1 MKLNT
6 NEKEV
11 VIESGQ
17 LKLKGIL
24 GMPEGAKGIV
34 IFAHGS
40 GSGRLSSRN
49 QSVARELQKA
59 QLGTLLMDLLTD
71 DEESNRSNVFDM
83 ELLSRRLNIAKKWV
97 LEQKSS
103 QMMSV
108 AFFGASTGGG
118 ASLIAAGQDPK
129 RVFAVVSRG
138 GRPDLAKDY
147 LPKVKVPTL
156 LIVGGNDHEVIG
168 LNEIAFKQMK
178 CAKEM
183 KIVAGATHLFEEPGA
198 LEQVSRL
205 ASDWF
210 TRHLPK
216 TIWNLLQDNQII

>member
-6 NEKEV
+6 NEKDV

-49 QSVARELQKA
+49 QFVASELQKA

-97 LEQKSS
+97 LEQKPY

-118 ASLIAAGQDPK
+118 AALIAAAQDPR

-147 LPKVKVPTL
+147 LPKVKVPSL
-156 LIVGGNDHEVIG
+156 LIVGGQDGEVIQ

-198 LEQVSRL
+198 LEQVAKL

-216 TIWNLLQDNQII
+216 TIWNLLQDNQVI